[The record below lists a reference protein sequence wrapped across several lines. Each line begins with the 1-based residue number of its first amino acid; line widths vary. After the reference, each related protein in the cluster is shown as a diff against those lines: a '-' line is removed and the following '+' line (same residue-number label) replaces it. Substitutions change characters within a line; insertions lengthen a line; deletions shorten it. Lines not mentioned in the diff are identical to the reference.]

1 MSTYLL
7 QTSSDATHTP
17 SASRASSTSPTPS
30 TARAPSKSG
39 APSTAQAQPGPHGHA
54 DPLHLEALFR
64 LIVSLHGTVEG
75 AWAGRRGDGDAVV
88 LASLPGDCGPDV
100 LAQELSGLQ
109 GYSAIQMTALSDAG
123 PSGRDDDPT
132 ATVFHHRGL
141 SGALAAVLG
150 TGHAL
155 IV

>member
-17 SASRASSTSPTPS
+17 SASRASSTTPTPS

-123 PSGRDDDPT
+123 PSGRVDDP
-132 ATVFHHRGL
+132 AAMVFHHRGL
-141 SGALAAVLG
+141 SGTLAAALG

>member
-7 QTSSDATHTP
+7 QTSSDAMHTP
-17 SASRASSTSPTPS
+17 SASCTPS
-30 TARAPSKSG
+30 TAQAQSNSG
-39 APSTAQAQPGPHGHA
+39 APSTAQAQRASHGHA

-88 LASLPGDCGPDV
+88 LASLPGDCGPDD

-123 PSGRDDDPT
+123 PSGRVDDPA

-141 SGALAAVLG
+141 SGTLAAALG

>member
-17 SASRASSTSPTPS
+17 SASCTPS
-30 TARAPSKSG
+30 TAQAQSNSG
-39 APSTAQAQPGPHGHA
+39 APSTAQAQRASHGHA

-88 LASLPGDCGPDV
+88 LASLPGDCGPDD

-123 PSGRDDDPT
+123 PSGRVDDP
-132 ATVFHHRGL
+132 AAMVFHHRGL
-141 SGALAAVLG
+141 SGTLAAALG

>member
-17 SASRASSTSPTPS
+17 SASRASSTTQAQSN
-30 TARAPSKSG
+30 SG
-39 APSTAQAQPGPHGHA
+39 APSTAQAQRASHGHA

-88 LASLPGDCGPDV
+88 LASLPGDCGPDD

-109 GYSAIQMTALSDAG
+109 GYSAIQMTALSDAE

>member
-7 QTSSDATHTP
+7 QTSSDAMHTP
-17 SASRASSTSPTPS
+17 SASCTPS
-30 TARAPSKSG
+30 TAQAQSNSG
-39 APSTAQAQPGPHGHA
+39 APSTAQAQRASHGHA

-88 LASLPGDCGPDV
+88 LASLPGDCGPDD

-123 PSGRDDDPT
+123 PSGRVDDP
-132 ATVFHHRGL
+132 AAMVFHHRGL
-141 SGALAAVLG
+141 SGTLAAALG